1 MACQGKQVQAF
12 RCYEHDPPTSRR
24 LLTNFRAAGCPLL
37 PKRTLRCCRT
47 DQSRLFYIAFRGS
60 KGCLQEGTDRKKNE
74 RRKRERDRVCC
85 LYRNR
90 LGRAKARLRA
100 AEFDDVGRGGEP
112 TATQTGSGGSLG
124 NRTVSTIRWTLDCH
138 RTGAIARIASVHASQ
153 V

>member
-1 MACQGKQVQAF
+1 MTFA
-12 RCYEHDPPTSRR
+12 S
-24 LLTNFRAAGCPLL
+24 
-37 PKRTLRCCRT
+37 KRTLRCCLA
-47 DQSRLFYIAFRGS
+47 DQADFSICISREQRLLAGRDGP
-60 KGCLQEGTDRKKNE
+60 ERNE

-100 AEFDDVGRGGEP
+100 AEFDGVGHGGER

-124 NRTVSTIRWTLDCH
+124 NRTVSTIRWTPDCH
-138 RTGAIARIASVHASQ
+138 RTRAIAWIASVHASQ